1 MSKKHFQKYY
11 DQVCDQY
18 HTFIEQ
24 LKVFDEEC
32 KKGIVP
38 PEIINNVKA
47 TIAPL
52 KNNWETLNYV
62 MYLLNKPNKKSK
74 EKRYE
79 NQNKNLLKN
88 CKTKE
93 AVIDENQSCLEKVKE
108 VTKV

>member
-1 MSKKHFQKYY
+1 
-11 DQVCDQY
+11 
-18 HTFIEQ
+18 
-24 LKVFDEEC
+24 
-32 KKGIVP
+32 
-38 PEIINNVKA
+38 
-47 TIAPL
+47 
-52 KNNWETLNYV
+52 
-62 MYLLNKPNKKSK
+62 MYLLNKPNKKLK